1 MVGYRCESLATA
13 RTKPASRA
21 LRACALSL
29 IGALVSVS
37 AAEPLPAGFD
47 RPRPGLHTGG
57 VPDADALARFRDA
70 GVRTVIDLRGAD
82 ERARVDTQA
91 ASEALGLRYEV
102 LEIEGAQDLT
112 PENAERLKHALD
124 DAEGQV
130 LLHCASG
137 NRVGALL
144 ALMAYHEEG
153 VSRRQALDVGRAAG
167 LGALE
172 SEVDQRLR
180 ASRRAR

>member
-1 MVGYRCESLATA
+1 M
-13 RTKPASRA
+13 
-21 LRACALSL
+21 
-29 IGALVSVS
+29 
-37 AAEPLPAGFD
+37 
-47 RPRPGLHTGG
+47 
-57 VPDADALARFRDA
+57 
-70 GVRTVIDLRGAD
+70 
-82 ERARVDTQA
+82 
-91 ASEALGLRYEV
+91 
-102 LEIEGAQDLT
+102 
-112 PENAERLKHALD
+112 
-124 DAEGQV
+124 